1 MTETTEWFNFGK
13 DSKAVR
19 VLDKDNQKWMP
30 LSDIAYCIGYDR
42 SGLNKLVDQN
52 SELFVGMKGMVVTT
66 TPGGSQEL
74 VCLNRDG
81 VVGILMKLSYAR
93 IKDPV
98 RKQKVVQFQK
108 WAVGVLNS
116 AIKNG
121 GVPKEVVAT
130 TTTSDP
136 VKIANDCK
144 RLAKAIN
151 GDSQRLIVA
160 AFFKHGFDH
169 FAPHIPTHDVI
180 MGKVPLV
187 PARVVTK
194 DQTKLSGTER
204 PLIESVTTRDL
215 GPAPSPK
222 PEGMLSA
229 TDIAQKTLM
238 SPIQIN
244 KFLYNNQ
251 FLIMDGVN
259 RGEWRITEK
268 GKEYGCEVPYK
279 PRPEGPEVYRVYWY
293 PKILEKFNVKVS
305 NA

>member
-52 SELFVGMKGMVVTT
+52 SELFAGMKGMVVTT

-116 AIKNG
+116 VIKNG
-121 GVPKEVVAT
+121 GVPQKGVQLDTV
-130 TTTSDP
+130 DP
-136 VKIANDCK
+136 IKIAIVQK
-144 RLAKAIN
+144 KLAQTIH
-151 GDSQRLIVA
+151 GDAHDLIVA
-160 AFFKHGFDH
+160 AYLRHDLGYLTPHVPPHHIIMQKPVAGTAVPRLPHKTQTTL
-169 FAPHIPTHDVI
+169 APD
-180 MGKVPLV
+180 
-187 PARVVTK
+187 
-194 DQTKLSGTER
+194 R
-204 PLIESVTTRDL
+204 PLIETITGKDL
-215 GPAPSPK
+215 VPPSPK

-229 TDIAQKTLM
+229 TDIGRIIGKTAE
-238 SPIQIN
+238 QVN
-244 KFLYNNQ
+244 KFLYNNK
-251 FLIMDGVN
+251 LIEMDADHS
-259 RGEWRITEK
+259 GEWRITNA
-268 GKEYGCEVPYK
+268 GKTLGGDEFKYK
-279 PRPEGPEVYRVYWY
+279 PHPAAPEVYRVFWK
-293 PKILEKFNVKVS
+293 PKILEKFNVR
-305 NA
+305 A